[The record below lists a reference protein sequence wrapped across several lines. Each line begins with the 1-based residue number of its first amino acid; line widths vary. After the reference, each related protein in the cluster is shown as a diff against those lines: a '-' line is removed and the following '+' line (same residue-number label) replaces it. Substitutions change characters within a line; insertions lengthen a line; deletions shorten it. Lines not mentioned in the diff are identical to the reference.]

1 MSVGTP
7 IVAICSLTFAFSLGF
22 EFLRTKSKKSRRTSC
37 AIRMLLLLIPN
48 RLQDLKYESLSPIGS
63 LVHSHGVLRLQQ
75 PVLRLQPPWRLVL
88 LESRGASVASYPA
101 RSVAKIS
108 RPKVLAFFTFVVDA
122 VGYEG

>member
-88 LESRGASVASYPA
+88 LEQGCE
-101 RSVAKIS
+101 RSELPCPGFGGGELGR
-108 RPKVLAFFTFVVDA
+108 RPWSF
-122 VGYEG
+122 YI